1 MELSKILT
9 EAEMAQLSPEMVA
22 KIESAYRSEL
32 ASAIESDSSKQRKQV
47 EKMLECVM
55 QRADKMIG
63 EAVAENVEKY
73 KTNAINDKMYKVL
86 KAVSSCLESAG
97 ISSSEELADAKRKR
111 REAEDKLKEAYKELN
126 KAKQAENEANKKDFI
141 RNQVAGMKPD
151 VVQKIVSDFMNP
163 NTDIRE
169 INRDTIA
176 KAISGD
182 DGASGVF
189 MLDIDPDCD
198 GELNMNNVSN
208 ALKEINHALD
218 METKPSKPAKVESRF
233 ESLGRGLQP
242 QRSTLP
248 TGNVNLEALDGCC
261 NDDSDVAEAMAQLK
275 DFAGFGTGKFA

>member
-9 EAEMAQLSPEMVA
+9 EAELSQLSLELVA

-32 ASAIESDSSKQRKQV
+32 ASAIESDSTKQRKQV

-86 KAVSSCLESAG
+86 KAVSACLESAG
-97 ISSSEELADAKRKR
+97 ITVSEELAEAKRKR

-141 RNQVAGMKPD
+141 RNQVVGMKPD
-151 VVQKIVSDFMNP
+151 VVQKVVRDFMNP
-163 NTDIRE
+163 NTDVRE

-176 KAISGD
+176 KAIAGD
-182 DGASGVF
+182 DGTSGVF

-218 METKPSKPAKVESRF
+218 MEPKAIKSKTESRF

-261 NDDSDVAEAMAQLK
+261 NDESDVAETMAQLK
-275 DFAGFGTGKFA
+275 DFAGFCSGKFA

>member
-9 EAEMAQLSPEMVA
+9 EAEMALLSPEMVA

-55 QRADKMIG
+55 QRADQMIG

-73 KTNAINDKMYKVL
+73 KTNAITDQMYKVL

-97 ISSSEELADAKRKR
+97 IAFSEELADAKRERKAD
-111 REAEDKLKEAYKELN
+111 EQKLKEAYQALN
-126 KAKQAENEANKKDFI
+126 KSKQRENELEKKNFI
-141 RNQVAGMKPD
+141 LSQVNGMKPD
-151 VVQKIVSDFMNP
+151 EVQKVLNQFMKP
-163 NTDIRE
+163 TVDVRDITKE
-169 INRDTIA
+169 SIA
-176 KAISGD
+176 KFISGD
-182 DGASGVF
+182 SNDVF
-189 MLDIDPDCD
+189 MLDIDQDCD
-198 GELNMNNVSN
+198 GDLNMNNVAN
-208 ALKEINHALD
+208 ALKEINHDLD

>member
-97 ISSSEELADAKRKR
+97 ISFSEELADAKRERKAD
-111 REAEDKLKEAYKELN
+111 EQKLKEAYQALN
-126 KAKQAENEANKKDFI
+126 KSKQRENELEKKNFI
-141 RNQVAGMKPD
+141 LSQVNGMKPD
-151 VVQKIVSDFMNP
+151 EVQKVLNQFMKP
-163 NTDIRE
+163 TVDVRDITKE
-169 INRDTIA
+169 SIA
-176 KAISGD
+176 KFISGD
-182 DGASGVF
+182 SNDVF
-189 MLDIDPDCD
+189 MLDIDQDCD
-198 GELNMNNVSN
+198 GDLNMNNVAN
-208 ALKEINHALD
+208 ALKEINHDLD

>member
-9 EAEMAQLSPEMVA
+9 EAEMSQLSPEIVG

-63 EAVAENVEKY
+63 EAVAESVEKY
-73 KTNAINDKMYKVL
+73 KSNAINDKMYKVL

-97 ISSSEELADAKRKR
+97 ISFSEELADAKRERKADEQR
-111 REAEDKLKEAYKELN
+111 LKEAYQALN
-126 KAKQAENEANKKDFI
+126 KSKQRENELEKKNFI
-141 RNQVAGMKPD
+141 LSQVNGMKPD
-151 VVQKIVSDFMNP
+151 EVQKVLNQFMKP
-163 NTDIRE
+163 TVDVRDITKE
-169 INRDTIA
+169 AIA
-176 KAISGD
+176 KFISGD
-182 DGASGVF
+182 SNDVF

-198 GELNMNNVSN
+198 GDLNMNNVAN
-208 ALKEINHALD
+208 ALKEINHELD
-218 METKPSKPAKVESRF
+218 METKPSSPNKVESRF

-248 TGNVNLEALDGCC
+248 TGNVNLEALESGCS
-261 NDDSDVAEAMAQLK
+261 DDSDVAEAMLQMK
-275 DFAGFGTGKFA
+275 EFAGIGIGKFA

>member
-9 EAEMAQLSPEMVA
+9 EAEMALLSPEMVA

-97 ISSSEELADAKRKR
+97 ISFSEELADAKRERKAD
-111 REAEDKLKEAYKELN
+111 EQKLKEAYQALN
-126 KAKQAENEANKKDFI
+126 KSKQRENELEKKNFI
-141 RNQVAGMKPD
+141 LSQVNGMKPD
-151 VVQKIVSDFMNP
+151 EVQKVLNQFMKP
-163 NTDIRE
+163 TVDVRDITKE
-169 INRDTIA
+169 SIA
-176 KAISGD
+176 KFISGD
-182 DGASGVF
+182 SNDVF
-189 MLDIDPDCD
+189 MLDIDQDCD
-198 GELNMNNVSN
+198 GDLNMNNVAN
-208 ALKEINHALD
+208 ALKEINHDLD

>member
-9 EAEMAQLSPEMVA
+9 EAEMSQLSPEIVG

-63 EAVAENVEKY
+63 EAVAESVEKY
-73 KTNAINDKMYKVL
+73 KSNAINDKMYKVL

-97 ISSSEELADAKRKR
+97 ISFSEELADAKRERKADEQR
-111 REAEDKLKEAYKELN
+111 LKEAYQALN
-126 KAKQAENEANKKDFI
+126 KSKQRENELEKKNFI
-141 RNQVAGMKPD
+141 LSQVNGMKPD
-151 VVQKIVSDFMNP
+151 EVQKVLNQFMKP
-163 NTDIRE
+163 TVDVRDITKE
-169 INRDTIA
+169 AIA
-176 KAISGD
+176 KFISGD
-182 DGASGVF
+182 SNDVF

-198 GELNMNNVSN
+198 GDLNMNNVAN
-208 ALKEINHALD
+208 ALKEINHELD
-218 METKPSKPAKVESRF
+218 METKPSSPNKVESRF
-233 ESLGRGLQP
+233 ESLGKGLQP

-261 NDDSDVAEAMAQLK
+261 NDESDVAETMAQLK
-275 DFAGFGTGKFA
+275 DFAGFCSGKFA

>member
-55 QRADKMIG
+55 QRADKMIS

-97 ISSSEELADAKRKR
+97 ISFSEELADAKRERKAD
-111 REAEDKLKEAYKELN
+111 EQKLKEAYQALN
-126 KAKQAENEANKKDFI
+126 KSKQRENELEKKNFI
-141 RNQVAGMKPD
+141 LSQVNGMKPD
-151 VVQKIVSDFMNP
+151 EVQKVLNQFMKP
-163 NTDIRE
+163 TVDVRDITKE
-169 INRDTIA
+169 SIA
-176 KAISGD
+176 KFISGD
-182 DGASGVF
+182 SNDVF
-189 MLDIDPDCD
+189 MLDIDQDCD
-198 GELNMNNVSN
+198 GDLNMNNVAN
-208 ALKEINHALD
+208 ALKEINHDLD
-218 METKPSKPAKVESRF
+218 METKPSKPAKMESRF